1 VIRRLAALA
10 LAVPLALLSACGG
23 VSLPSIATPTDP
35 EHEKITVAL
44 TTLLDTLGR
53 GEYAAAA
60 GLICPDAEEGHDE
73 AALRTEFE
81 PHPRPWK
88 QFVTATSRSTDS
100 ANANLDLTPEGTP
113 VVKYTF
119 DLKRQADGSWQVCDV
134 GRGSFH
140 VDVD

>member
-1 VIRRLAALA
+1 VIRRVAALA
-10 LAVPLALLSACGG
+10 LAVPLALLSACGS
-23 VSLPSIATPTDP
+23 VNPPSIAAPSNP
-35 EHEKITVAL
+35 EHEKLAAAL
-44 TTLLDTLGR
+44 TTLVDTLGR

-81 PHPRPWK
+81 PYPRPWK
-88 QFVTATSRSTDS
+88 QFVTATSFSADS
-100 ANANLDLTPEGTP
+100 GHANLDLTPEGKP

-134 GRGSFH
+134 SRGSLH

>member
-1 VIRRLAALA
+1 
-10 LAVPLALLSACGG
+10 VPLALLSACGS
-23 VSLPSIATPTDP
+23 VDPPLITVPSNP
-35 EHEKITVAL
+35 EHEKLASAL
-44 TTLLDTLGR
+44 TTLVDTLGR
-53 GEYAAAA
+53 SEYAAAA

-73 AALRTEFE
+73 AALRAEFA

-88 QFVTATSRSTDS
+88 QVVTATSFSADS
-100 ANANLDLTPEGTP
+100 GRANLDLVPQGEP

-134 GRGSFH
+134 SRGSFH